1 MIAISIIFLGS
12 ITLLFIGINAE
23 EKKIKP
29 FFAMLLA
36 LSGVFAFLES
46 KAVLTFDELFVWVPK
61 HMVDFDA
68 FGLQMVG
75 VLSILAAIIINL
87 MPATKRKGADIL
99 ALMAFS
105 LCGGILM
112 IGAEHLVLLFLGIEI
127 LSIPL
132 FVLAGSDKDNISGNE
147 AALKY
152 FLMGAFSSAIFLLG
166 AAFLY
171 GGSAVMTYQEMF
183 LRLSFSEHFGD
194 FPVLMKTG
202 MILVMVGLLFKVSAV
217 PFHFWSPDVYEGS
230 PNRVTSFMAV
240 IVKIAGFVAL
250 SNFMKAFLPMLE
262 WTSNWLL
269 PISAVTILGG
279 NIAAFAQK
287 SFKRMLAYSSISHA
301 GYLLLFA
308 LTTMQDMSVLGVYLL
323 AYGLSTALLF
333 YLFDKY
339 ANGDKNGFDIFTG
352 LTFTNRI
359 DTIALVIATLSI
371 AGIPGTIGFIGKY
384 QLFSTAFGP
393 QFWGVIIALL
403 GSIISI
409 GYYFK
414 SFKYAFRTESDTPNQ
429 WNWSWGSI
437 CSVVISS
444 IILALGLLP
453 YLLSLYF

>member
-1 MIAISIIFLGS
+1 
-12 ITLLFIGINAE
+12 
-23 EKKIKP
+23 
-29 FFAMLLA
+29 
-36 LSGVFAFLES
+36 
-46 KAVLTFDELFVWVPK
+46 
-61 HMVDFDA
+61 
-68 FGLQMVG
+68 
-75 VLSILAAIIINL
+75 
-87 MPATKRKGADIL
+87 
-99 ALMAFS
+99 
-105 LCGGILM
+105 M
-112 IGAEHLVLLFLGIEI
+112 IGAKHLVVLFLGIEV

-194 FPVLMKTG
+194 FPVLMKAG

-250 SNFMKAFLPMLE
+250 ANFMKAFLPMLE

-269 PISAVTILGG
+269 PISAITILGG

-308 LTTMQDMSVLGVYLL
+308 LTSMQDMSVLGTYLL

-339 ANGDKNGFDIFTG
+339 ANGDKNGFEIFTG
-352 LTFTNRI
+352 LTFTNRT
-359 DTIALVIATLSI
+359 DTIALVVATLSI

-393 QFWGVIIALL
+393 QFWGVMIALL

-414 SFKYAFRTESDTPNQ
+414 PFKYAFRTESDTPNQ

-444 IILALGLLP
+444 VILALGLFP

>member
-1 MIAISIIFLGS
+1 MIAISMIFLGS

-23 EKKIKP
+23 EIKIKP

-279 NIAAFAQK
+279 NIVAFAQK

-352 LTFTNRI
+352 LTFTNRT
-359 DTIALVIATLSI
+359 DTIALVVATLSI

-414 SFKYAFRTESDTPNQ
+414 SFKYAFRAESDTPNQ

>member
-1 MIAISIIFLGS
+1 MIFLGS

-23 EKKIKP
+23 EIKIKP

-75 VLSILAAIIINL
+75 VLSILATIIINL

-352 LTFTNRI
+352 LTFTNRT
-359 DTIALVIATLSI
+359 DTIALVVATLSI

-414 SFKYAFRTESDTPNQ
+414 SFKYAFRAEIDTPNQ

>member
-1 MIAISIIFLGS
+1 MIAISMIFLGS

-75 VLSILAAIIINL
+75 VLSILATIIINL

-352 LTFTNRI
+352 LTFTNRT
-359 DTIALVIATLSI
+359 DTIALVVATLSI

-414 SFKYAFRTESDTPNQ
+414 PFKYAFRAEIDTPNQ

>member
-1 MIAISIIFLGS
+1 MIAISMIFLGS
-12 ITLLFIGINAE
+12 IALMFAGINAE
-23 EKKIKP
+23 EKKVKP
-29 FFAMLLA
+29 FFTALLA
-36 LSGVFAFLES
+36 LSGIFAFLES
-46 KAVLTFDELFVWVPK
+46 KGVMAFDELFAWVPK

-87 MPATKRKGADIL
+87 MPAANRKGADIL

-112 IGAEHLVLLFLGIEI
+112 IGAKHLVVLFLGIEV

-194 FPVLMKTG
+194 FPVLMKAG

-250 SNFMKAFLPMLE
+250 ANFMKAFLPMLE

-269 PISAVTILGG
+269 PISAITILGG

-308 LTTMQDMSVLGVYLL
+308 LTSMQDMSVLGTYLL

-352 LTFTNRI
+352 LTFTNRT
-359 DTIALVIATLSI
+359 DTIALVVATLSI

-393 QFWGVIIALL
+393 QFWGVMIALL

-414 SFKYAFRTESDTPNQ
+414 PFKYAFRTESDTPNQ

-444 IILALGLLP
+444 VILALGLFP

>member
-1 MIAISIIFLGS
+1 MIAISMIFLGS

-359 DTIALVIATLSI
+359 DTIALVVATLSI